1 MSMPVVLMLMSALC
15 CSSCGSLKRATTT
28 TDNSREHKTAKVV
41 EADSMKMLI
50 DATIAEDTDI
60 ETEMV
65 QYWII
70 YDTDKPTD
78 TETGLPPVKAEGR
91 TERKSKERSQRE
103 SNYQASKVTES
114 LSERVDSVE
123 SQTDIATTDEREAD
137 GGIDGTEIVLAGIA
151 FIFLALLLKR

>member
-1 MSMPVVLMLMSALC
+1 
-15 CSSCGSLKRATTT
+15 
-28 TDNSREHKTAKVV
+28 
-41 EADSMKMLI
+41 MKMLI

-60 ETEMV
+60 ETETV

-78 TETGLPPVKAEGR
+78 TVSGLPPVKAEVR

-103 SNYQASKVTES
+103 SSCQASTETTS

-123 SQTDIATTDEREAD
+123 SQTDIATTDEREAE

>member
-1 MSMPVVLMLMSALC
+1 
-15 CSSCGSLKRATTT
+15 
-28 TDNSREHKTAKVV
+28 
-41 EADSMKMLI
+41 MKMLI

-60 ETEMV
+60 ETETV

-78 TETGLPPVKAEGR
+78 TVSGLPPVKAEVR

-103 SNYQASKVTES
+103 SNHQASKVTES
-114 LSERVDSVE
+114 LSERVDSIE
-123 SQTDIATTDEREAD
+123 SQTNIATTDEREAE
-137 GGIDGTEIVLAGIA
+137 GGFDGTEIVLAGMA